1 MSQEKR
7 MKREKNAKHLKGGEM
22 EILRDIHINGSCLSS
37 GRINSPWHQASS
49 GCGQL
54 GVSDG

>member
-37 GRINSPWHQASS
+37 GRINSY
-49 GCGQL
+49 
-54 GVSDG
+54 